1 MVALWIIIILAVA
14 QGILE
19 WLPVSSEG
27 QLYLILTWL
36 GEDDSVLDIA
46 LFMHLGTMLAVIV
59 KFRKDFL
66 LLFNYK
72 LWNKNKESE
81 SESVEEKNTEENPDV
96 SEEPIEN
103 NIEKA
108 KEQKFLWKFILI
120 ATAATAVIGLP
131 LYFLL
136 KFVLDNGTLLEF
148 AGGAMSS
155 GDIITIIIGLFLI
168 ATGIFIIVARKN
180 RKEKPLLEMTTKE
193 MIILGS
199 LQGLTIIPGVSRSGT
214 TVSTML
220 VEGIKEEETLRGSFL
235 LSVPA
240 ILGIN
245 ILTIIINLIQ
255 GEPIFGA
262 DIPWHGILL
271 AIVIS
276 GVIGYLTIDFFLW
289 VAKKINFGWFCIS
302 FGILAVIITIII
314 VILNVTTIT

>member
-36 GEDDSVLDIA
+36 GENESVLDIA

-59 KFRKDFL
+59 KFRKDFV
-66 LLFNYK
+66 LLFNFK
-72 LWNKNKESE
+72 LWKKDKEPKSDTVKE
-81 SESVEEKNTEENPDV
+81 DNSEEKLEVD
-96 SEEPIEN
+96 EEPIEN
-103 NIEKA
+103 DIEKA
-108 KEQKFLWKFILI
+108 KEQNFLWKFILI
-120 ATAATAVIGLP
+120 ATTATAIIGLP
-131 LYFLL
+131 LYFIL
-136 KFVLDNGTLLEF
+136 KYVLGDGEFLEF
-148 AGGAMSS
+148 ANGTMNS
-155 GDIITIIIGLFLI
+155 GDIITIIIGVFLI
-168 ATGIFIIVARKN
+168 ATGIFIIVARKK
-180 RKEKPLLEMTTKE
+180 RTEKPLMEMTTKE

-240 ILGIN
+240 VLGIN

-255 GEPIFGA
+255 GEPIFGV
-262 DIPWHGILL
+262 DIPWYGILL
-271 AIVIS
+271 AIIIS

-289 VAKKINFGWFCIS
+289 VAKKINFGWFCIT
-302 FGILAVIITIII
+302 FGILAVIITIVI
-314 VILNVTTIT
+314 VILNVTTIS

>member
-36 GEDDSVLDIA
+36 GEGESALDIA
-46 LFMHLGTMLAVIV
+46 LFMHLGTMLAVII
-59 KFRKDFL
+59 KFRKDFI

-72 LWNKNKESE
+72 LWKKSKEPEIESDEKQENSE
-81 SESVEEKNTEENPDV
+81 KVIKTDTD
-96 SEEPIEN
+96 
-103 NIEKA
+103 KA
-108 KEQKFLWKFILI
+108 REQKVLWKFLLI
-120 ATAATAVIGLP
+120 ATGATAVIGLP

-136 KFVLDNGTLLEF
+136 KFVLEDGELLKF

-155 GDIITIIIGLFLI
+155 GDIITIIIGIFLI
-168 ATGIFIIVARKN
+168 ATGIFIIVARKK
-180 RKEKPLLEMTTKE
+180 RTEKPLLEMTTKE

-220 VEGIKEEETLRGSFL
+220 VEGIKEDEALRGSFL

-245 ILTIIINLIQ
+245 VITIIIDLIQ
-255 GEPIFGA
+255 GEPLFAGFT
-262 DIPWHGILL
+262 WYGILL
-271 AIVIS
+271 AIIIS

-302 FGILAVIITIII
+302 FGILAVIITIVI
-314 VILNVTTIT
+314 VILNVTTIA

>member
-36 GEDDSVLDIA
+36 GENESVLDIA
-46 LFMHLGTMLAVIV
+46 LFMHLGTMLAVII

-72 LWNKNKESE
+72 LWKKKEE
-81 SESVEEKNTEENPDV
+81 EPENEIVENDSAEKQENT
-96 SEEPIEN
+96 EEPIEN

-108 KEQKFLWKFILI
+108 KEQKILWKFILI
-120 ATAATAVIGLP
+120 VTAATAVIGLP

-136 KFVLDNGTLLEF
+136 KFALEDGKLLEF

-168 ATGIFIIVARKN
+168 ATGIFIIVARKK
-180 RKEKPLLEMTTKE
+180 RTEKPLLEMTTKE
-193 MIILGS
+193 MIILGCF
-199 LQGLTIIPGVSRSGT
+199 QGLTIIPGVSRSGT

-240 ILGIN
+240 VLGIN
-245 ILTIIINLIQ
+245 ILTIIIDLIQ
-255 GEPIFGA
+255 GDPIFAGLTWYA
-262 DIPWHGILL
+262 AIL

-276 GVIGYLTIDFFLW
+276 GIIGYLTIDFFLW

-302 FGILAVIITIII
+302 FGILAVIITIIM
-314 VILNVTTIT
+314 VILNVTTTG

>member
-36 GEDDSVLDIA
+36 GENESVLDIA

-66 LLFNYK
+66 LLFNFK
-72 LWNKNKESE
+72 LWKKNKEPE
-81 SESVEEKNTEENPDV
+81 SESVEENTSEENTEA

-103 NIEKA
+103 DIEKA

-136 KFVLDNGTLLEF
+136 KFVLGDGEFLEF
-148 AGGAMSS
+148 ANGAMNS
-155 GDIITIIIGLFLI
+155 GDIITIIIGVFLI
-168 ATGIFIIVARKN
+168 ATGIFIIVARKK
-180 RKEKPLLEMTTKE
+180 RTEKPLMEMTTKE
-193 MIILGS
+193 IIILGS

-255 GEPIFGA
+255 GEPIFGVN
-262 DIPWHGILL
+262 IPWYGILL

-289 VAKKINFGWFCIS
+289 AAKKINFGWFCIS

-314 VILNVTTIT
+314 VILNVTTIA

>member
-36 GEDDSVLDIA
+36 GEGESALDIA
-46 LFMHLGTMLAVIV
+46 LFMHLGTMLAVII

-66 LLFNYK
+66 LLFNYN
-72 LWNKNKESE
+72 LWKKNKEPETE
-81 SESVEEKNTEENPDV
+81 SNENNSDEKQEI
-96 SEEPIEN
+96 SEEAIKTN
-103 NIEKA
+103 TEKA
-108 KEQKFLWKFILI
+108 KEQKVLWKFLLI

-136 KFVLDNGTLLEF
+136 KFVLEDGELLKF

-155 GDIITIIIGLFLI
+155 GDIITIIIGVFLI
-168 ATGIFIIVARKN
+168 ATGIFIIVARKK
-180 RKEKPLLEMTTKE
+180 RTEKSLLEMTTKE

-220 VEGIKEEETLRGSFL
+220 VEGVKEDDALRGSFL

-245 ILTIIINLIQ
+245 IITIIIDLIQ
-255 GEPIFGA
+255 GEPLFAGFT
-262 DIPWHGILL
+262 WYGILL
-271 AIVIS
+271 AIIIS
-276 GVIGYLTIDFFLW
+276 GVIGYLTIDFFMW
-289 VAKKINFGWFCIS
+289 IAKKINFGWFCIS
-302 FGILAVIITIII
+302 FGILAVIITIIV
-314 VILNVTTIT
+314 VILNVTTIA

>member
-1 MVALWIIIILAVA
+1 MVALWIIVILAVA

-36 GEDDSVLDIA
+36 GENESVLDIA

-66 LLFNYK
+66 LLFNFK
-72 LWNKNKESE
+72 LWKKSKEPE
-81 SESVEEKNTEENPDV
+81 IESVEDNTSEENSEV

-103 NIEKA
+103 DIEKA

-136 KFVLDNGTLLEF
+136 KFVLGDGEFLEF
-148 AGGAMSS
+148 ANGAMNS
-155 GDIITIIIGLFLI
+155 GDIITIIIGVFLI
-168 ATGIFIIVARKN
+168 ATGIFIIVARKK
-180 RKEKPLLEMTTKE
+180 RTEKPLMEMTTKE
-193 MIILGS
+193 IIILGS

-255 GEPIFGA
+255 GEPIFGVA
-262 DIPWHGILL
+262 IPWYGILL

-314 VILNVTTIT
+314 VILNVTTIA